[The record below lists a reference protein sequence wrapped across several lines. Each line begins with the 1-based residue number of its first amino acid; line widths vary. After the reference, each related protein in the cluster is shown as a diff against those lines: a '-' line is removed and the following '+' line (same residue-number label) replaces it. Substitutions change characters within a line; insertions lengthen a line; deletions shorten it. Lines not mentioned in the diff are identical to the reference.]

1 MKICNEWW
9 TIRRQVQVES
19 FIGKPELLTHLRAYE
34 PLGVWAVSDMRRSWS
49 SGESTFP
56 GVKNGLDHPQ
66 MAETVVMEDVR
77 SALRRRYQAAQCAC
91 HGRVCLGEHC

>member
-19 FIGKPELLTHLRAYE
+19 FIGRPELLAHLRAYE
-34 PLGVWAVSDMRRSWS
+34 PLGVVGCFGHEALVELGRVNL
-49 SGESTFP
+49 P

-66 MAETVVMEDVR
+66 MAETMVMEDVR
-77 SALRRRYQAAQCAC
+77 SVLRRRYRAAQCAC